1 MQDEKPAHSG
11 KNITSHG
18 LLQGV
23 GAPKPGEA
31 LPVSGGSPDA
41 GKPLFRGTSDIAITL
56 RDGSSVYFPGTAEGI
71 ADSNAYAEKHGQNI
85 YTAHFGESCWYFK
98 DGRGMACVNMTR
110 AEFAAMVV
118 PS

>member
-1 MQDEKPAHSG
+1 MQDEKPGQTG
-11 KNITSHG
+11 KNKTSHG
-18 LLQGV
+18 LLKGV

-41 GKPLFRGTSDIAITL
+41 GEPHFRGTKDIAITL
-56 RDGSSVYFPGTAEGI
+56 RDGSTAYFAGDNEGI
-71 ADSNAYAEKHGQNI
+71 AQSNAYADKHSKNI

-98 DGRGMACVNMTR
+98 DGRGVACINMTR